1 MELHN
6 RVTRVGALKGLK
18 D

>member
-1 MELHN
+1 LSFH
-6 RVTRVGALKGLK
+6 RALKGLK